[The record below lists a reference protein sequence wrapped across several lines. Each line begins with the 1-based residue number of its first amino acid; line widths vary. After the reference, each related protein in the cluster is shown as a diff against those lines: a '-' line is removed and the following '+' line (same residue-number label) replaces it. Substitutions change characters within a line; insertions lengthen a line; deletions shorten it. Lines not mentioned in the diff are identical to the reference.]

1 MRYAKDRDD
10 STARKSSATMV
21 GCVCATVSSEL
32 MASPYG
38 RFILLDLTAKAA
50 ETATVRPSHRLD
62 IVNESLRQRVAEL
75 EARNKELEVFAHTVA
90 HNLKGPVGRLTG
102 YTDLVRIEYTSL
114 SDDEM
119 QTCVNWIHRSALELG
134 DIVDELLLLCG
145 LSHEKAE
152 TTELDMTSIVD
163 RALHR
168 LAHRVEDKGIKVALP
183 ETWPVAVGHGPWI
196 EEVWVN
202 YIDNAIK
209 YGGQP
214 ARVELGAER
223 ENGASR
229 FWVRDNG
236 RGLTAE
242 ERDNL
247 FAPYTRLNQVQ
258 TQGHGL
264 GLSIVRHIVE
274 KLGGRVSVESNG
286 VPGQGSTFGFTLPAE
301 SQSSIEG

>member
-1 MRYAKDRDD
+1 MRD
-10 STARKSSATMV
+10 SKNCDGAAAGKSNETVVNCACAAVPSA
-21 GCVCATVSSEL
+21 L
-32 MASPYG
+32 MASLYG
-38 RFILLDLTAKAA
+38 KFILLDLTANGSARDV
-50 ETATVRPSHRLD
+50 VRPSHEAEMA
-62 IVNESLRQRVAEL
+62 NEALRQRVAEL
-75 EARNKELEVFAHTVA
+75 EARNGELEVFAHTVA
-90 HNLKGPVGRLTG
+90 HDLKGPICRLAG

-119 QTCVNWIHRSALELG
+119 QKCVNGIHRSALELG

-145 LSHEKAE
+145 LRHEKVE
-152 TTELDMTSIVD
+152 TTELDMTSIVS

-168 LAHRVEDKGIKVALP
+168 LAHRVEDGVVKVALP

-214 ARVELGAER
+214 AYVELGAER
-223 ENGASR
+223 ANGTSR

-247 FAPYTRLNQVQ
+247 FAPFTRLNQVQ
-258 TQGHGL
+258 TQGYGL

-274 KLGGRVSVESNG
+274 KTGGRVGVESNG
-286 VPGQGSTFGFTLPAE
+286 VPGQGSTFSFTLPAE
-301 SQSSIEG
+301 SQSSPEG